1 MGNELQ
7 KLLEEERLKEHRI
20 RLNKFTS
27 EKYKWQKEI
36 IQVDE
41 KNICDN
47 CKFWKN
53 PKTRGTMQFW
63 YGDCLNKKSD
73 RYETKTDE
81 FFSCNYFEARDF
93 SRVRFIRIY

>member
-41 KNICDN
+41 KNIDDLHT
-47 CKFWKN
+47 KFISENNDLSFDDVRIVRYIFEWI
-53 PKTRGTMQFW
+53 
-63 YGDCLNKKSD
+63 KKELKKED
-73 RYETKTDE
+73 
-81 FFSCNYFEARDF
+81 
-93 SRVRFIRIY
+93 

>member
-36 IQVDE
+36 IMVDE
-41 KNICDN
+41 KNIDDLHT
-47 CKFWKN
+47 KFISENNDLSFDDVRIARYIFEWI
-53 PKTRGTMQFW
+53 
-63 YGDCLNKKSD
+63 KKELKKED
-73 RYETKTDE
+73 
-81 FFSCNYFEARDF
+81 
-93 SRVRFIRIY
+93 